1 MLLEMFL
8 TFKNEARNSRVLIY
22 QYVTF
27 VEITLDIYSPSVEVL
42 WSFTPVKTAV
52 LSL

>member
-1 MLLEMFL
+1 MLLEVFL

-27 VEITLDIYSPSVEVL
+27 VEITLDIYSPLLRSCGPL
-42 WSFTPVKTAV
+42 
-52 LSL
+52 LQ